1 MSAREGCVSC
11 ATRGAAYCGRLCHR
25 PAAAAGRRRQAATA
39 YGVLRPLI
47 ARCTLLDS
55 PADNQPDPPILCPL
69 SPPAD
74 FFRQQPRPA
83 AKPLP
88 AADEPPR
95 RPVRESLLVV
105 ARNSQVKNKISAFD
119 KQQAGGAALTGL
131 TAARPAARRTGA
143 APALGAIAEE
153 APAPPARRHAAV
165 VSTAFAAA
173 PPRRHVA
180 AVQTAPAAQ
189 PPAIAVP
196 SPATKQQV
204 AEKRHAAHFPSIMF
218 QAPQP
223 EAPAR
228 LPLAGGVAV
237 LPPLPA
243 AQPQVP
249 AQPTPPQL
257 RPLPGVLAPAR
268 ASLSP
273 RLQPALAAQP
283 ALLPQAVAKVLATEA
298 AAVAAAESDDERD
311 YVDAASGGPS
321 QEGSAGAWVGSVNLR
336 GAWS

>member
-1 MSAREGCVSC
+1 M
-11 ATRGAAYCGRLCHR
+11 
-25 PAAAAGRRRQAATA
+25 
-39 YGVLRPLI
+39 
-47 ARCTLLDS
+47 
-55 PADNQPDPPILCPL
+55 
-69 SPPAD
+69 
-74 FFRQQPRPA
+74 
-83 AKPLP
+83 
-88 AADEPPR
+88 
-95 RPVRESLLVV
+95 RESLLLV

-119 KQQAGGAALTGL
+119 KQQADGAALPSL

-153 APAPPARRHAAV
+153 ALAPPARRHAAV
-165 VSTAFAAA
+165 VSTAFVATA
-173 PPRRHVA
+173 PRRHAA

-223 EAPAR
+223 EVHAR

-249 AQPTPPQL
+249 TQPTPPQL

-273 RLQPALAAQP
+273 RPQPAPQPQPQPALV
-283 ALLPQAVAKVLATEA
+283 PQAVAKLLAAEA
-298 AAVAAAESDDERD
+298 AAVVAAESDDERD

-321 QEGSAGAWVGSVNLR
+321 QEGSAGAWVGSMGLKLHV
-336 GAWS
+336 G